1 MAEQSLAGFLN
12 PKKIEYA
19 KVVVSD
25 RFCDDNGGSIEWELR
40 PISGKEITEIQGQ
53 CAVIKR
59 VNGKAK
65 TEFNNEK
72 FQALLVSRSVVYPDP
87 ANAELLSMYGV
98 TAPEELFG
106 QMLTGA
112 EFLQLYTQVAHVNGL
127 DKDINELVQDA
138 KN

>member
-1 MAEQSLAGFLN
+1 MGQSLSGFLN
-12 PKKIEYA
+12 PKKIECA

-25 RFCDDNGGSIEWELR
+25 RFCDDNGNPIEWELR
-40 PISGKEITEIQGQ
+40 PISGKEITEIQGR
-53 CAVIKR
+53 CAVVR
-59 VNGKAK
+59 HENGKAR
-65 TEFNNEK
+65 TEFDNEK
-72 FQALLVSRSVVYPDP
+72 FQQLLVFRSVVYPNP
-87 ANAELLSMYGV
+87 ADTELLNAYGV

-127 DKDINELVQDA
+127 DKDISELVQDA